1 MLIILHSNNFF
12 PLQKFLPKMGLW
24 LLIMLYINT
33 VNSLTPPPQKK
44 YINFKLQNITY
55 VREMRILEAILHV

>member
-1 MLIILHSNNFF
+1 
-12 PLQKFLPKMGLW
+12 MGLW

-33 VNSLTPPPQKK
+33 VNSLTPPPK
-44 YINFKLQNITY
+44 YINFKLENITY